1 MRAFHENPDRI
12 YTLNSHLLAL
22 KAHFIIKSHAYAFV
36 EIFEASSTNSVDPD
50 LTAPVGAVRS
60 RSTLFASIL
69 MSKLVVILLAFLII
83 CFVSLLTCY
92 GARLYSNFR
101 INHASFSALT
111 CVLGRSVL
119 IKHS

>member
-1 MRAFHENPDRI
+1 MFEPHKRACFSHPDRI

-60 RSTLFASIL
+60 RSTLFA
-69 MSKLVVILLAFLII
+69 
-83 CFVSLLTCY
+83 
-92 GARLYSNFR
+92 LYLCQNFR
-101 INHASFSALT
+101 MYELLFCWRFKSY
-111 CVLGRSVL
+111 VLCQKVTGVL
-119 IKHS
+119 WLKIIQ